1 MAYRFRRLAYRFSR
15 LAYRFQFSDLTIKA
29 DNDKE
34 ARGQKMTTKCMWPL
48 LNVCGPVHRTAST
61 LFLSDWDGKPHGV
74 GYLAAGTDMN
84 RTEDGEK

>member
-29 DNDKE
+29 DNDIVLMAE
-34 ARGQKMTTKCMWPL
+34 KCMWPL
-48 LNVCGPVHRTAST
+48 LNVCGAVHRTAST
-61 LFLSDWDGKPHGV
+61 LFLSDWDSKPHGV